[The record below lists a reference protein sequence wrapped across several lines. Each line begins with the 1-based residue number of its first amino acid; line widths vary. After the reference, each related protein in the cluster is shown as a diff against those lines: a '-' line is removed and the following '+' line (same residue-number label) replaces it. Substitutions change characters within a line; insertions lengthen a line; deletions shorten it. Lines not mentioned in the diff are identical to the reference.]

1 MNTYRLT
8 TVNKGKTKIHFRR
21 GIDDVSHY
29 FITHSLHFVN
39 VEKKK
44 KLHSVYLNKK
54 GVNMHIYIYFQILL
68 IIFVSHC

>member
-44 KLHSVYLNKK
+44 KVT
-54 GVNMHIYIYFQILL
+54 
-68 IIFVSHC
+68 